1 MKRRVSSMKI
11 PCRIWLLAA
20 TLSVGQAA
28 FSTEMETIS
37 FSTGQDIAQQKK
49 VIEVTG
55 TVTDNFGPVIGNC
68 YSKRHECRSNYRY
81 RR

>member
-28 FSTEMETIS
+28 FSNGNY
-37 FSTGQDIAQQKK
+37 FLFDGPRYSTTK
-49 VIEVTG
+49 E
-55 TVTDNFGPVIGNC
+55 GN
-68 YSKRHECRSNYRY
+68 
-81 RR
+81 

>member
-28 FSTEMETIS
+28 FNGNGNYFLFDGPRYSTTKE
-37 FSTGQDIAQQKK
+37 
-49 VIEVTG
+49 
-55 TVTDNFGPVIGNC
+55 GN
-68 YSKRHECRSNYRY
+68 
-81 RR
+81 